1 MAPFLALVTV
11 TLLCR
16 LLGALGIGYV
26 QTWPDSLAVGLAAM
40 FLMTAS
46 AHFLQPRRD
55 GLIAIVPPRVPR
67 PGAVVTATGVLE
79 ILGAVGLLVPNTA
92 LPGIRTA
99 AAVCLAVLMIE
110 MFPANV
116 RAATGQRHPAA
127 PHTPLVPR
135 ALLQIV
141 FVASAVIVAVA
152 A

>member
-16 LLGALGIGYV
+16 LLGALGVGYV

-79 ILGAVGLLVPNTA
+79 ILGAVGLLIPNTA

-99 AAVCLAVLMIE
+99 AAVCLAVLMIA
-110 MFPANV
+110 MFPANA

-141 FVASAVIVAVA
+141 FVASAVIVAVTA
-152 A
+152 

>member
-79 ILGAVGLLVPNTA
+79 ILGAVGLLIPNTA

-99 AAVCLAVLMIE
+99 AAVCLAVLMIA
-110 MFPANV
+110 MFPANA

-141 FVASAVIVAVA
+141 FVASAVIVAVTA
-152 A
+152 

>member
-16 LLGALGIGYV
+16 LLGALGVGYV
-26 QTWPDSLAVGLAAM
+26 QTWPESLAVGLAAM
-40 FLMTAS
+40 FLLTAS

-55 GLIAIVPPRVPR
+55 GLIAIVPPGLPR
-67 PGAVVTATGVLE
+67 PGAVITATGVLE
-79 ILGAVGLLVPNTA
+79 ILGAVGLLIPDTA

-99 AAVCLAVLMIE
+99 AAVCLAVLMIA

-135 ALLQIV
+135 TLLQIA